1 MNQVASPPTTSNT
14 PKAERLHIGIAG
26 RANVGKS
33 SLLNLLAGQDVAI
46 TSALAGT
53 TTDVVE
59 KTMELLP
66 LGPVVLMDTAGVDDA
81 SELAE
86 ARLEKTKKA
95 LRRAA
100 ILALVVTAKDGWSDY
115 EDTLLNE
122 ARVAG
127 TPALVVINKAD
138 EQEPSPDFLSLLDLK
153 KLPWVQGNAI
163 GSPDTQETFRRAFKD
178 GLRGL
183 LPSLATTAPTLLG
196 DLLPAGG
203 MAMLVVPIDLGAPQ
217 GRLIVPQVQSLR
229 DLLDNDASALV
240 VKDKEY
246 AAVLKRLASPPDL
259 VVCDS
264 QVVARVVADTP
275 PAVKLTTFSIL
286 FARYKGDLAELARG
300 AGVLNR
306 LKPGDRV
313 LIAEGCSHHPLE
325 DDIGRV
331 KIPRWLRQ
339 HSGCDL
345 QITHCAGHDFPP
357 DLKDYRLVIHCGGC
371 VMTRQEMLS
380 RLSQTEKENVAMTNY
395 GLAISVLQGVLARA
409 LSPFPEALAAYEASG
424 DKERGQPR

>member
-1 MNQVASPPTTSNT
+1 MSELPNT
-14 PKAERLHIGIAG
+14 PKASRLHIGIAG
-26 RANVGKS
+26 RINAGKS
-33 SLLNLLAGQDVAI
+33 SFLNTLAGQDVAI
-46 TSALAGT
+46 TSTVPGT

-66 LGPVVLMDTAGVDDA
+66 LGPVTLIDTAGLDDS
-81 SELAE
+81 SELAA
-86 ARLEKTKKA
+86 ARIEKTKKA
-95 LRRAA
+95 LRRAD
-100 ILALVVTAKDGWSDY
+100 ILAIVAVSNQWSAT
-115 EDTLLNE
+115 EDALINE
-122 ARVAG
+122 AHAASIPV
-127 TPALVVINKAD
+127 LIVVNKTD
-138 EQEPSPDFLSLLDLK
+138 LEEPSADFLALLDVKRLH
-153 KLPWVQGNAI
+153 WIQGSATGNPA
-163 GSPDTQETFRRAFKD
+163 TREAFRQAFKD
-178 GLRGL
+178 GIRGL
-183 LPSLATTAPTLLG
+183 LPTLFTAPPTLLG

-203 MAMLVVPIDLGAPQ
+203 MAVLVVPIDLGAPQ

-240 VKDKEY
+240 VKDREY
-246 AAVLKRLASPPDL
+246 AATLARLGQKPDL

-275 PAVKLTTFSIL
+275 PEIPLTTFSIL
-286 FARYKGDLAELARG
+286 FARYKGDLNGLARG

-339 HSGCDL
+339 FTGCELD
-345 QITHCAGHDFPP
+345 IVSCAGHDFPP
-357 DLKDYRLVIHCGGC
+357 DLQNFRLVIHCGGC

-380 RLSQTEKENVAMTNY
+380 RLDEAGRNNVAMTNY
-395 GLAISVLQGVLARA
+395 GLAISVLQGVLTRA
-409 LSPFPEALAAYEASG
+409 LSPFPDALAAYNETQDG
-424 DKERGQPR
+424 R